1 MELEFQ
7 TPRRAVA
14 ITHEA
19 AVRDVSSGRINRRDR
34 MAGGERD
41 ELLSPIEEKRIAAH
55 DQRANAAL
63 YEPPE
68 RGIDLGFAAGIEDV
82 KLAAEVARRL
92 LKIRRLRRGFFG
104 IVRIEEQS
112 NN

>member
-1 MELEFQ
+1 AIGVCK
-7 TPRRAVA
+7 AVA

-19 AVRDVSSGRINRRDR
+19 TVQDVSSGRISRRDR
-34 MAGGERD
+34 MATGECD
-41 ELLSPIEEKRIAAH
+41 ELLSPTEEERIAAH

-63 YEPPE
+63 YERLE
-68 RGIDLGFAAGIEDV
+68 SGIDLRFAGGIENV
-82 KLAAEVARRL
+82 KLAAQVARRSL
-92 LKIRRLRRGFFG
+92 EIRQLRRGFFR

>member
-1 MELEFQ
+1 
-7 TPRRAVA
+7 
-14 ITHEA
+14 
-19 AVRDVSSGRINRRDR
+19 
-34 MAGGERD
+34 MASGERD
-41 ELLSPIEEKRIAAH
+41 ELLSPTEEERIAAH

-63 YEPPE
+63 YERPE
-68 RGIDLGFAAGIEDV
+68 RGIDLGFAGGIENV

-92 LKIRRLRRGFFG
+92 FEIRQLRRGFFR